1 VTPGDLGAP
10 GEPQCDTWRRRS
22 TRAGML
28 LFSASMHPEND
39 LLAVNC
45 GRCGKKIF
53 VRVEDVREL
62 RIIDCP
68 ECARKESESGLK
80 RPAPVIP
87 PETESE

>member
-1 VTPGDLGAP
+1 
-10 GEPQCDTWRRRS
+10 
-22 TRAGML
+22 M
-28 LFSASMHPEND
+28 LFSAAMHPEND

-68 ECARKESESGLK
+68 ECARKESESGPK
-80 RPAPVIP
+80 RPSPVIR
-87 PETESE
+87 PETETD